1 MLREWTIGRKLTLGL
16 LISVVAVVVV
26 GFIGYRGTTRSAV
39 AAESVAHTHAVRERL
54 ADLKAG
60 IVDIETAVRG
70 YIIAADSEFLMLAK
84 KTREDLDQIFTSL
97 KTLTRD
103 NPLHQSRWIELRKH
117 LDDRLAQLDDQ
128 VKNTAGATPSV
139 EFSQRLT
146 VTGRQTML
154 KIREI
159 IAEANADE
167 DRLLASRT
175 QQYDEDT
182 AMARILIIGGAIL
195 AAILALVIGF
205 WISAAVSKQIGS
217 AVQSVQSSSAELQAA
232 ANQQASSSAE
242 QATAMNEIATTI
254 SELLATSR
262 QIAES
267 AQRVSQIA
275 TQTATS
281 ARGGESAVTKTNEAA
296 IAVRKQ
302 VDQIVTHM
310 LELGKRSQ
318 QLGSVLDLVGELAEQ
333 TNILAINASIEAAGA
348 GDTGR
353 RFGVVADEIR
363 KLADRVGAST
373 KEIRVLIEDVR
384 GSVNTTVMATE
395 TGSKGV
401 DAVIVQMGETASQ
414 FKGIASLVGTTT
426 DAAREIELSTKQ
438 QATAIE
444 QVNQAIS
451 NVAQAARET
460 ESSATQTL
468 QTSGRLTELSNELAR
483 ITESRRA

>member
-1 MLREWTIGRKLTLGL
+1 MLRDWTIGKKLALGFF
-16 LISVVAVVVV
+16 ISVLAVVVV
-26 GFIGYRGTTRSAV
+26 GIIGFRGTTR
-39 AAESVAHTHAVRERL
+39 AEEASERVRHTVEVQKQL
-54 ADLKAG
+54 ALLLSD
-60 IVDIETAVRG
+60 IVDVETATRG
-70 YIIAADSEFLMLAK
+70 YVISGDPEFLGRAK
-84 KTREDLDQIFTSL
+84 TSRDEVDRSFTQI
-97 KTLTRD
+97 KNLTRD
-103 NPLHQSRWIELRKH
+103 NALQQTRWIELRK
-117 LDDRLAQLDDQ
+117 LVDDRLTQLDDHI
-128 VKNTAGATPSV
+128 KNTASATGTV
-139 EFSQRLT
+139 ERSRELTTAGRDLTLRIRQLVTDAHAEEQRLLDERQASYNDDT
-146 VTGRQTML
+146 V
-154 KIREI
+154 
-159 IAEANADE
+159 A
-167 DRLLASRT
+167 
-175 QQYDEDT
+175 
-182 AMARILIIGGAIL
+182 ARIIIIGGSIL
-195 AAILALVIGF
+195 AALLAVLMGM
-205 WISAAVSKQIGS
+205 WISVSVTKQIGS
-217 AVQSVQSSSAELQAA
+217 AVQAVQSSSAELQAA

-275 TQTATS
+275 SQTASS
-281 ARGGESAVTKTNEAA
+281 ARGGDSMVHKTNEAA
-296 IAVRKQ
+296 LAVRKQ

-318 QLGSVLDLVGELAEQ
+318 QIGSVLDLVGELAEQ

-348 GDTGR
+348 GDAGR

-363 KLADRVGAST
+363 KLADRVSAST
-373 KEIRVLIEDVR
+373 KEIRTLIEDVR

-401 DAVIVQMGETASQ
+401 DAVIVQMGETATQ
-414 FKGIASLVGTTT
+414 FKQIAGLVGTTT

-438 QATAIE
+438 QATAVE

-468 QTSGRLTELSNELAR
+468 QTSSRLTELSTDLSR
-483 ITESRRA
+483 ITDSRRA